1 MSQNPHAGRLR
12 LLASGLAIGCLAVAA
27 VTAVAGPVGAAV
39 PDRYGFVL
47 WNGAVVGTGT
57 TPAASTVAV
66 IGVGQYKIDFVGQAA
81 AGGVAHVTAINTVP
95 HWCQINAFGPSGA
108 DEIVAVSCHKVGGA
122 LDPTA
127 FSAIFDSSTGPVGPG
142 SFGYVNSTAGG
153 GLISQYNSSGAGNA
167 VVHAGAGQWTVNFPG
182 VASPGPMDGSLQA
195 TAVSQPGV
203 PMRCKIL
210 SWASGGAGQTVKVNC
225 YNAGGVLTDT
235 QFTLTYQYLRALYGG
250 FAPPKYFGYL
260 WNQPVGG
267 PVSTNYNNPAGPG
280 ANVLTPGVLAT
291 VQFPLL
297 AVLPD
302 DIQVTAYGSG
312 PNFCGLT
319 NPWTHSGTTT
329 IARDV
334 NCFTNAGA
342 GVASGFF
349 ISDNSTM

>member
-1 MSQNPHAGRLR
+1 MSQNSRASRIR
-12 LLASGLAIGCLAVAA
+12 LLAGGLAVGCTVMTA
-27 VTAVAGPVGAAV
+27 VTAVSVAGAAV
-39 PDRYGFVL
+39 PDRFGFVL

-66 IGVGQYKIDFVGQAA
+66 LGLGQYRITFVGQAA

-95 HWCQINAFGPSGA
+95 HWCQLNSFGPVGA
-108 DEIVAVSCHKVGGA
+108 DEIVNVSCHKVGGP
-122 LDPTA
+122 LDATA

-153 GLISQYNSSGAGNA
+153 ALISQYNSAGAGNT
-167 VVHAGAGQWTVNFPG
+167 VLHTGAGQWTVNFPG

-195 TAVSQPGV
+195 TAVSSPGA

-210 SWASGGAGQTVKVNC
+210 AWASGGGGQTVKVNC
-225 YNAGGVLTDT
+225 YNPAGVLTDS

-267 PVSTNYNNPAGPG
+267 PVSTNYNNPVGPG

-291 VQFPLL
+291 VKFPAL

-302 DIQVTAYGSG
+302 DIQVTGYGSTSD
-312 PNFCGLT
+312 FCGLT
-319 NPWTHSGTTT
+319 NPWTHAGPDT

-342 GVASGFF
+342 AVASGFF
-349 ISDNSTM
+349 ISDNSSM

>member
-1 MSQNPHAGRLR
+1 MSKNPHAGRIR
-12 LLASGLAIGCLAVAA
+12 LLAGGLAIGCLALTA
-27 VTAVAGPVGAAV
+27 VTAVAAPAGAAV

-57 TPAASTVAV
+57 TPAGTAVAV
-66 IGVGQYKIDFVGQAA
+66 IGIGQYKITFVGQAA

-95 HWCQINAFGPSGA
+95 HWCQINSFGPVGA
-108 DEIVAVSCHKVGGA
+108 DEVVTVSCHKIGGA
-122 LDPTA
+122 QDPTA

-153 GLISQYNSSGAGNA
+153 ALISQYNSSGAGNA
-167 VVHAGAGQWTVNFPG
+167 VVHTGAGQWTVNLPG
-182 VASPGPMDGSLQA
+182 VASPGPMDGGLQA
-195 TAVSQPGV
+195 TAVSSAGA

-210 SWASGGAGQTVKVNC
+210 TWTSGGGGQTVKVNC
-225 YNAGGVLTDT
+225 YNPAGALADT

-250 FAPPKYFGYL
+250 FAPPKNFGYL

-267 PVSTNYNNPAGPG
+267 PVSTNYNNPVGPG
-280 ANVLTPGVLAT
+280 ANVLVPGAPAT
-291 VQFPLL
+291 VKFPAL

-319 NPWTHSGTTT
+319 NPWTHAGADTTGQ
-329 IARDV
+329 V

-342 GVASGFF
+342 LVASGFL